1 MDIARR
7 SFIGN
12 AVALFGGA
20 AVAGLPAVA
29 AERRRRSCPR
39 VRFGILTDLHIGTE
53 WMMGINS
60 AATEKALRYFME
72 RDVDAVAI
80 LGDIT
85 NNGYIEQL
93 EEFARIWNDVFPG
106 NRGRNGRK
114 VEKLFVSGNHELA
127 TWRKFEEQDPAR
139 NIAPRIAEIWERC
152 FHEPYVSAWRREING
167 IQFTGQNWRFGPGM
181 TSGDAY
187 RREDLKPVLNEAL
200 RLASPG
206 DPVFHLR
213 HAPPGNTCFGSGKGG
228 FGTADQLFGEDERV
242 FLLTGHLH
250 TPVSHPQSIW
260 QGSYSLMNAGVV
272 TWTCFPDSGYPKEL
286 LSGAV
291 YAKNQCMASVYG
303 DEIVIERKSIWT
315 GESLGGDWRIP
326 LPLNR
331 ADFPYTEEKL
341 KAAARTPFFPASAKL
356 AANIAMGENVLARM
370 PLSMNAAQGNGGV
383 LLTFPSADV
392 DSPDDMV
399 MYYEAS
405 AVRADDARCVS
416 TRKFFTEFYRGR
428 EYLRG
433 MCEHLFA
440 AEDLPEGV
448 PCRFEVRAVDFFGKK
463 SSPLISQVIA
473 FKRYLSSHKRKGSTS

>member
-20 AVAGLPAVA
+20 AVAGLPVGAT
-29 AERRRRSCPR
+29 EKRRRGRPR
-39 VRFGILTDLHIGTE
+39 VRFGILTDTHIGTE

-60 AATEKALRYFME
+60 AATEKALRDFRD
-72 RDVDAVAI
+72 RDVDGVAV

-93 EEFARIWNDVFPG
+93 EEFARIWNEVFPG
-106 NRGRNGRK
+106 DRGRDGRK

-127 TWRKFEEQDPAR
+127 TWRKFEKQDPER
-139 NIAPRIAEIWERC
+139 NLAPRIAEIWERC
-152 FHEPYVSAWRREING
+152 FREPYLPAWRKEING
-167 IQFTGQNWRFGPGM
+167 IQFTGQNWRFGPGV
-181 TSGDAY
+181 TPGGAY
-187 RREDLKPVLNEAL
+187 RREDLEPVLNEAL

-213 HAPPGNTCFGSGKGG
+213 HAPPGNTCWGSGKGG
-228 FGTADQLFGEDERV
+228 FGTADRLFGADERV
-242 FLLTGHLH
+242 FLFTGHLH

-260 QGSYSLMNAGVV
+260 QGGYSLVNAGVV
-272 TWTCFPDSGYPKEL
+272 TWTCFPGSGYPKEL

-291 YAKNQCMASVYG
+291 YAKNQCIASVYD
-303 DEIVIERKSIWT
+303 DEIVIERTSIWT

-331 ADFPYTEEKL
+331 ATFPYAGEKL
-341 KAAARTPFFPASAKL
+341 KAIARTPLFPSSAVL

-370 PLSMNAAQGNGGV
+370 PLSMNAARGNGGV
-383 LLTFPSADV
+383 LLSFPAADV

-399 MYYEAS
+399 MYYEAT
-405 AVRADDARCVS
+405 AVRADDSGQVA

-428 EYLRG
+428 RYLQG
-433 MCEHLFA
+433 MCEHLFP

-448 PCRFEVRAVDFFGKK
+448 PCRFEVRAVDFFGRR
-463 SSPLISQVIA
+463 SAPLISRPVA
-473 FKRYLSSHKRKGSTS
+473 FKCYLSS